1 VTGVRRISTL
11 LAGAAAGAFAATVL
25 LRRRRPS
32 VTPERLDPRAQE
44 LREKLAEARS
54 ARADENDFA
63 AAGMAA
69 ETAVEEPAAPPPAP
83 PRPPAETAVEK
94 PVASPPAPPRAPA
107 ETAVEKPAAPP
118 PAPPR
123 PPAETAD
130 PERPKPGGPADEF
143 EAMRRRVHEEGR
155 AAAEEMR
162 RDPEDGAD

>member
-54 ARADENDFA
+54 ARADEDDFA

-83 PRPPAETAVEK
+83 PRPPAETAVE
-94 PVASPPAPPRAPA
+94 
-107 ETAVEKPAAPP
+107 EPAAPP

-123 PPAETAD
+123 PPAETAE
-130 PERPKPGGPADEF
+130 PERPKSGGPADEF

>member
-1 VTGVRRISTL
+1 MTGVRRISTL

-25 LRRRRPS
+25 LRRRRPT
-32 VTPERLDPRAQE
+32 VAPERGDPRAQE

-54 ARADENDFA
+54 ARADEDDFA

-69 ETAVEEPAAPPPAP
+69 ETAVEEPATPPPAP
-83 PRPPAETAVEK
+83 PRPPAETSE
-94 PVASPPAPPRAPA
+94 
-107 ETAVEKPAAPP
+107 
-118 PAPPR
+118 
-123 PPAETAD
+123 

-162 RDPEDGAD
+162 RDPESGAD